1 MHAHLCVG
9 MELRQEGEAKILG
22 DDEERRMS
30 SKGFGNN
37 LKLVFTFQ
45 ACFTLHTHD
54 TDVEE
59 N

>member
-1 MHAHLCVG
+1 MK
-9 MELRQEGEAKILG
+9 LRQGEAKILG

-45 ACFTLHTHD
+45 ACTLHSTH
-54 TDVEE
+54 TKPLGDVEE